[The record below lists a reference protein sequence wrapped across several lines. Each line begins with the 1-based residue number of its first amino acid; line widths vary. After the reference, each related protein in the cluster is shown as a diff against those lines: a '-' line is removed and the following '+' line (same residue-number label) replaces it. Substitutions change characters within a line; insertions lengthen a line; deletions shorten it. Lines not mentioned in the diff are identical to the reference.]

1 MSRKIFIEP
10 LKSLDDFVG
19 QNRADAEAKAI
30 EEGKAILRISGDSIH
45 IRAKDRHEVITH
57 GFLCSGIIFNTQG
70 YYTLNIEFNGV
81 DIIANSNQI
90 VCTPAEFILDE
101 EWTTTKSLD
110 WSGCLCTGY
119 GRYKCEIDIDSDF
132 SFDKLQYRCICP
144 VVVRVGGRVYRYA
157 KPILVGV
164 NYDGKTYQM
173 YCELRAVSSGWRFS
187 KLNVSYEN
195 AKDVKENM

>member
-1 MSRKIFIEP
+1 MCRKIFINP
-10 LKSLDDFVG
+10 LKSLDDFVE
-19 QNRADAEAKAI
+19 QNRAEAEAKAI

-45 IRAKDRHEVITH
+45 IRAKDRYEDITH
-57 GFLCSGIIFNTQG
+57 GFLCGGIIFKTQG
-70 YYTLNIEFNGV
+70 YYPLNIEFNGA

-110 WSGCLCTGY
+110 WSNCLCFRY

-132 SFDKLQYRCICP
+132 SIDKLQYRCICP
-144 VVVRVGGRVYRYA
+144 VVVRVGRKAYRYA

-173 YCELRAVSSGWRFS
+173 YRELRAMDSGWKFS

>member
-1 MSRKIFIEP
+1 MCRKNFIKP
-10 LKSLDDFVG
+10 LKSLDDFVE
-19 QNRADAEAKAI
+19 QKRAEAEAKAI
-30 EEGKAILRISGDSIH
+30 EEGKAILRISGDSIY
-45 IRAKDRHEVITH
+45 IRAKDRYEDITH
-57 GFLCSGIIFNTQG
+57 GFLCGGIIFKTQG
-70 YYTLNIEFNGV
+70 YYPLNIEFNGA

-110 WSGCLCTGY
+110 WSDCLCIGC

-132 SFDKLQYRCICP
+132 SIDKLQYRCICP
-144 VVVRVGGRVYRYA
+144 VVVRVGRKAYRYA

-173 YCELRAVSSGWRFS
+173 YRELRAMGSGWKFS

-195 AKDVKENM
+195 TKDVKENM